1 MNKSELI
8 EELSMRMALHPK
20 KAEALVNSILN
31 SMISAMK
38 SKRRVEI
45 RGFGSFVMRDYRP
58 YIGRNPK
65 SGEKI
70 QVKSKTLPF
79 FKSGKDMRDRVNG
92 KSQ

>member
-8 EELSMRMALHPK
+8 DDLSARMALHPK

-31 SMISAMK
+31 SLTDTMK
-38 SKRRVEI
+38 RKQRVEI
-45 RGFGSFVMRDYRP
+45 RGFGSFEMRDYKP

-70 QVKSKTLPF
+70 QVNTKTLPF
-79 FKSGKDMRDRVNG
+79 FKTGKDMKDRVNS
-92 KSQ
+92 KS

>member
-1 MNKSELI
+1 
-8 EELSMRMALHPK
+8 
-20 KAEALVNSILN
+20 
-31 SMISAMK
+31 
-38 SKRRVEI
+38 
-45 RGFGSFVMRDYRP
+45 MRDYRP

-92 KSQ
+92 KSR

>member
-8 EELSMRMALHPK
+8 DELSTRMALHPK

-31 SMISAMK
+31 SMVYTMK
-38 SKRRVEI
+38 RKQRVEI
-45 RGFGSFVMRDYRP
+45 RGFGSFVMKDYKP

-70 QVKSKTLPF
+70 QVNTKTLPF
-79 FKSGKDMRDRVNG
+79 FKTGKDMKDRVNS
-92 KSQ
+92 KS

>member
-8 EELSMRMALHPK
+8 DELSTRMALHPK

-31 SMISAMK
+31 SMTDSMK
-38 SKRRVEI
+38 GKQRVEI
-45 RGFGSFVMRDYRP
+45 RGFGSFIMKNYKP

-70 QVKSKTLPF
+70 QVNTKTLPF
-79 FKSGKDMRDRVNG
+79 FKTGKDMKDRVNS
-92 KSQ
+92 KN